1 MSAKRL
7 KVPIERLTRV
17 CDPDSL
23 GFETTS
29 EVPPLQGTI
38 AQDRAISALELGLG
52 IEADGF
58 NIFVSGAPGT
68 GRNNA
73 LRERLEK
80 VAAGKPSPP
89 DWGYL
94 YNFQDSTQPV
104 SVALPCGEMRV
115 FARDMDELI
124 ETCRAEIPAAFESD
138 DYAHRVQEVV
148 DEIQRERQ
156 AITQRI
162 EGEARARGF
171 TLSFTQV
178 GITPVPLHP
187 EGRALTQ
194 EEFGRLPREALEE
207 IRSRSEALQHTLTH
221 AMSEFRRLNKEAVTR
236 SREVDVELVR
246 FTLKPIVDE
255 LQEKHGDHPELVAF
269 LDQVE
274 DDMVSNI
281 QAFKLTAD
289 GDSPQT
295 PSGADSPGE
304 DFFTRY
310 RVNDIVDNTLCDG
323 APIVFE
329 HNPTY
334 YNLFGRIDYRA
345 RMGMMDTN
353 HMMIKSGAI
362 HRANGGYLVIQAND
376 LLTNPLSWDTLKRS
390 LRSGEIRVENIGEMN
405 SAFPTSS
412 MRPQAIPIYAK
423 IVLVG
428 SPAILR
434 LLRTD
439 PDFRRYFKVAAEFDT
454 VMERTSKN
462 VSKYAAFVARQV
474 SEKGIRPFDKT
485 GVAALVDYSTRL
497 TQDQDKLT
505 TRFSSVSDMMSEA
518 DYWAGKCGDDRVD
531 STHVAR
537 AIRER
542 RYRASLAEER
552 ILESIEKD
560 SVRISTEGS
569 VVGQVNGLAVYFRG
583 DHNFGRPSR
592 ITASVS
598 VGRGQVVNVE
608 RETRMS
614 GRIHNK
620 GFMIIRGYL
629 NGKYGGRRP
638 LSMSASVT
646 FEQTYGSV
654 DGDSA
659 SSTELYAL
667 LSALA
672 EVPIKQGIAVT
683 GSVNQAGEVQAIGGA
698 THKIEGFFEVCKAK
712 GLTGEQGVIIPS
724 DNIRNLMLEPDVVEA
739 ARNGEFH
746 IYGASTIDEGIEI
759 LTGMEAGEKG
769 EDGNYPKD
777 TIHFLVERRLEAMSR
792 SARRTSRSSGE
803 TRSDSGVSQDAS
815 DDSEDSADNSWL
827 R

>member
-1 MSAKRL
+1 MSIKRL
-7 KVPIERLTRV
+7 KVPVERLTRV

-29 EVPPLQGTI
+29 EISPLEGTI
-38 AQDRAISALELGLG
+38 AQERAISALELGLG

-73 LRERLEK
+73 LQGHLEK
-80 VAAGKPSPP
+80 VATGKPSPP

-94 YNFQDSTQPV
+94 YNFQDATQPV
-104 SVALPCGEMRV
+104 SVALPCGEMRI

-124 ETCRAEIPAAFESD
+124 QTCRADIPAAFESD
-138 DYAHRVQEVV
+138 DYTHRVQEVV

-156 AITQRI
+156 TITQRI

-187 EGRALTQ
+187 EGRGLTQ
-194 EEFGRLPREALEE
+194 EEFGRLPREAQEE
-207 IRSRSEALQHTLTH
+207 IRSRSEGLQHTLTH
-221 AMSEFRRLNKEAVTR
+221 AMSELRRLNKEAAIR
-236 SREVDVELVR
+236 SRDVDVELVR

-255 LQEKHGDHPELVAF
+255 LQDKYREHPELVDY
-269 LDQVE
+269 LDMVE
-274 DDMVSNI
+274 VDMVSNI
-281 QAFKLTAD
+281 QAFKPTAD
-289 GDSPQT
+289 GDAPQL
-295 PSGADSPGE
+295 PSGVDNSGD

-310 RVNDIVDNTLCDG
+310 RVNDIVDNTFCDG

-345 RMGMMDTN
+345 RMGAMDTD
-353 HMMIKSGAI
+353 HTMIKSGAI
-362 HRANGGYLVIQAND
+362 HQANGGYLVIQAND
-376 LLTNPLSWDTLKRS
+376 LLANPLSWDTLKRS
-390 LRSGEIRVENIGEMN
+390 LRSGEIRVENIGELN

-412 MRPQAIPIYAK
+412 MRPQAIPMNAK
-423 IVLVG
+423 IILVG
-428 SPAILR
+428 SPPVLR
-434 LLRTD
+434 LLRNTD

-462 VSKYAAFVARQV
+462 VGKYAAFVAGQV
-474 SEKGIRPFDKT
+474 SEKEIRPFDKT

-505 TRFSSVSDMMSEA
+505 TRFMSISDMMSEA
-518 DYWAGKCGDDRVD
+518 DYWAGKYGDESVD
-531 STHVAR
+531 SRHVAH

-560 SVRISTEGS
+560 SVHISTQGS

-638 LSMSASVT
+638 LSMSASIT
-646 FEQTYGSV
+646 FEQTYSNV

-683 GSVNQAGEVQAIGGA
+683 GSVNQTGEVQAIGGA
-698 THKIEGFFEVCKAK
+698 THKIEGFFKVCKAK
-712 GLTGEQGVIIPS
+712 GLTGDQGVIIPS
-724 DNIRNLMLEPDVVEA
+724 DNILNLVLDPDVVEA
-739 ARNGEFH
+739 VRNGDFH
-746 IYGASTIDEGIEI
+746 IYGVSTIDEGIEI
-759 LTGMEAGEKG
+759 LTGLEAGEKG
-769 EDGNYPKD
+769 EDGNYAEG
-777 TIHFLVERRLEAMSR
+777 TIHFLVERRLEEMSR
-792 SARRTSRSSGE
+792 SARRTSTSPSE
-803 TRSDSGVSQDAS
+803 TRSDSGVNQDAS
-815 DDSEDSADNSWL
+815 DDSEDSADSN
-827 R
+827 